1 MSSGAGARMTA
12 SFMVKA
18 YNQGQTIFRQGQ
30 DGSYACIINSG
41 RVEVLK
47 EVEGQTVSLAVLGKG
62 EVFGEMA
69 LIADEKRTATVKAL
83 EYTEVVVL
91 DRDRLLRALRSSIP
105 VVQALVIGLVKRLAD
120 TSAMVRRQQDQ
131 AQRLEALG
139 HLLQA
144 WSEINRTEP
153 DGSVRLPLRR
163 LVEYSRATM
172 QISPPTLESILE
184 DLADSDLL
192 RVERSRAGRQLI
204 LKKPDQIARK
214 AEAVAKRV
222 AARQEREAERAAEQ
236 AEGETEAAPEERE
249 TAAHPEPLDCYRFA
263 KEAGLEPERLWEL
276 LDSGELP
283 ETMVLFD
290 GELARRWL
298 KARRSQKKPSRP
310 ASSEQRLEKLL
321 DDNRELLA
329 RALMALGLDRLQV
342 LLSGA
347 SPRSRRIILECLPPD
362 LREELPDPASLPG
375 VSPEAFRRLVELL
388 AAEMGKVRGRGG

>member
-69 LIADEKRTATVKAL
+69 LIADEKRSATVKAL
-83 EYTEVVVL
+83 EYNEVVVL

-105 VVQALVIGLVKRLAD
+105 VVQALVIGLVRRLAD

-163 LVEYSRATM
+163 LVDYSRATM

-192 RVERSRAGRQLI
+192 RVERSRAGRQLV

-236 AEGETEAAPEERE
+236 AEGEPEAAPEEAPPR
-249 TAAHPEPLDCYRFA
+249 PEPLDCYRFA

-276 LDSGELP
+276 LAAGELP

-298 KARRSQKKPSRP
+298 KARRGQGKPARP

-321 DDNRELLA
+321 DDNREILA
-329 RALMALGLDRLQV
+329 RALMALGLDRLQM

-362 LREELPDPASLPG
+362 LREELPEPASLSG
-375 VSPEAFRRLVELL
+375 VSPEVFRRLVELL